1 MWKGPPTG
9 SHCVDS
15 SLVPHVY
22 SFDHKHRRSPME
34 YKDLLGGKG
43 ANLAEMTSVLKLPV
57 PPGFTISTD
66 ACRAYMK
73 GGWPAG
79 LTDEIAKQV
88 TKLEKAMGRTLGDA
102 SDPLLVSVRS
112 GAKFSMPGMMDTVL
126 NLGLNDA
133 SVKGLAAVTS
143 NERFAY
149 DSYRRFIAMY
159 GRIVLG
165 VDGEHF
171 EHPLEAAK
179 SAANA
184 KTDAELSAKVLKELC
199 QLYKKVVR
207 EQTGKP
213 FPQDPTKQLRGAVE
227 AVFASWNGAR
237 AIAYRVRERISHELG
252 TAVNVQAMVFG
263 NRDELSGTGVG
274 FTRNAATGENKP
286 YGDFLIN
293 AQGEDVV
300 AGIRNTETL
309 EDLKRHFPKIHAELI
324 DIFDRLE
331 RHYRDMCDTEF
342 TIEQGKLWM
351 LQTRVGKRTG
361 AAALKMAVDMTK
373 GTKGKAKWKISKQE
387 ALMRVAADHLD
398 QVLHPQ
404 FSGRGVVLA
413 KGLAASPGAA
423 VGKVYFTADD
433 AADADER
440 GEQVILVRSET
451 SPEDVH
457 GMMVSQGILTAR
469 GGLVS
474 HAAVVARGWGTPAIV
489 GADMV
494 KIEGK
499 QFTVGDIVVKEGDII
514 SLDGTTGEVVL
525 GEMKLEAAEPP
536 IEFTIILEWADQVR
550 KGKLA
555 VRANADTGEDAA
567 NARELG
573 AEGIGLCRTEH
584 MFLAPDR
591 LPVVREMI
599 LADTVADEEASM
611 SELGRVQQIDF
622 EEILEAMD
630 GLPVTIRLLDPPLHE
645 FLPSIEELKI
655 KQATAGLSAREDKEL
670 KAAEDWA
677 EHNPMIGTRG
687 VRLGV
692 VKPGLYAMQ
701 VKALLA
707 AAAVLRQKGK
717 NPIVEVMIPLTVTR
731 EELALARS
739 WVQTEI
745 DDALKGMKKKPDI
758 TIGTMI
764 ETPRAALCAD
774 EIAEEADFF
783 SFGTNDLTQMTFG
796 FSRDDV
802 ESRMMPAYLEQGLL
816 KRNPFETIDQNG
828 VGELVRIAAER
839 GRSVKKNLKLG
850 VCGEHGGDP
859 ESIQLFYDAGLD
871 YVSCSPFR
879 VPIARLAAAQ
889 AIITRSGAGGKFETK

>member
-1 MWKGPPTG
+1 
-9 SHCVDS
+9 
-15 SLVPHVY
+15 
-22 SFDHKHRRSPME
+22 ME

-57 PPGFTISTD
+57 PPGFTISTE
-66 ACRAYMK
+66 ACNAYMK
-73 GGWPAG
+73 GGWPHG
-79 LTDEIAKQV
+79 LDAEIATQV
-88 TKLEKAMGRTLGDA
+88 FKLEKTMGRKLGDPF
-102 SDPLLVSVRS
+102 DPLLVSVRS

-126 NLGLNDA
+126 NLGLNDE
-133 SVKGLAAVTS
+133 SVKGLARVT
-143 NERFAY
+143 NDERFAF

-165 VDGEHF
+165 VDGELF
-171 EHPLEAAK
+171 DQPLEKAKHAAGV
-179 SAANA
+179 
-184 KTDAELSAKVLKELC
+184 KTDAELSAKALKELC
-199 QLYKKVVR
+199 KQYQAVVKKATK
-207 EQTGKP
+207 QP
-213 FPQDPTKQLRGAVE
+213 FPQKPREQLRGAIE

-252 TAVNVQAMVFG
+252 TAVNVQTMVFG
-263 NRDELSGTGVG
+263 NRDENSGTGVG
-274 FTRNAATGENKP
+274 FTRNAATGDNKP

-300 AGIRNTETL
+300 AGIRNTE
-309 EDLKRHFPKIHAELI
+309 DLDHMKLHFPVIHRELL
-324 DIFDRLE
+324 DIFARLE
-331 RHYRDMCDTEF
+331 RHYKDMCDTEF

-361 AAALKMAVDMTK
+361 AAALKMAVDMAK
-373 GTKGKAKWKISKQE
+373 PQGKAGAKWSITKQE
-387 ALMRVAADHLD
+387 AIMRVGAEHLD

-404 FSGRGVVLA
+404 FANKVKALA

-423 VGKVYFTADD
+423 VGQVYFTADSAV
-433 AADADER
+433 AAAER
-440 GEQVILVRSET
+440 GEKVILVRNET

-457 GMMVSQGILTAR
+457 GMMISQGILTAR

-489 GADMV
+489 GAEAV
-494 KIEGK
+494 KIDG
-499 QFTVGDIVVKEGDII
+499 QSFHVGAVVVKEGDTI
-514 SLDGTTGEVVL
+514 SIDGTTGEVML
-525 GEMKLEAAEPP
+525 GAMTLAAAEPP
-536 IEFTIILEWADQVR
+536 AEFHTILKWADAVR
-550 KGKLA
+550 KGKLG

-567 NARELG
+567 NARALG

-599 LADTVADEEASM
+599 LADTPADEDKALA
-611 SELGRVQQIDF
+611 ELGRVQQIDF
-622 EEILEAMD
+622 EEILLAMD
-630 GLPVTIRLLDPPLHE
+630 GLPVTVRLLDPPLHE
-645 FLPSIEELKI
+645 FLPSAEELRI
-655 KQATAGLSAREDKEL
+655 KRATKGLSKNETAEL
-670 KAAEDWA
+670 KAAEEWA

-701 VKALLA
+701 VRALMA
-707 AAAVLRQKGK
+707 AAAALRKKGK

-731 EELALARS
+731 EELQLARG

-745 DDALKGMKKKPDI
+745 DRAVKGLKNKPHV

-764 ETPRAALCAD
+764 ETPRAAIRAD

-802 ESRMMPAYLEQGLL
+802 ESKMMPAYLEQGLL
-816 KRNPFETIDQNG
+816 KRNPFETIDVGG
-828 VGELVRIAAER
+828 VGELVKLGASR
-839 GRSVKKNLKLG
+839 GRSVKKGLKLG

-859 ESIQLFYDAGLD
+859 ESIALFYEAGLD

-889 AIITRSGAGGKFETK
+889 AVIGGSQTETK

>member
-1 MWKGPPTG
+1 
-9 SHCVDS
+9 
-15 SLVPHVY
+15 
-22 SFDHKHRRSPME
+22 ME

-66 ACRAYMK
+66 ACRAYMQA
-73 GGWPAG
+73 GWPAQ
-79 LTDEIAKQV
+79 LDEEIAQQV
-88 TKLEKAMGRTLGDA
+88 FALEKKMGRKLGDPF
-102 SDPLLVSVRS
+102 DPLLVSVRS

-126 NLGLNDA
+126 NLGLNDE
-133 SVKGLAAVTS
+133 SVKGLAHVTDD
-143 NERFAY
+143 ERFAY

-159 GRIVLG
+159 GRIVMG
-165 VDGEHF
+165 VDGELF
-171 EHPLEAAK
+171 DHPLEAAK
-179 SAANA
+179 A
-184 KTDAELSAKVLKELC
+184 KAGAKSDSDLTAKVLKDLC
-199 QLYKKVVR
+199 KQYQAVVKKA
-207 EQTGKP
+207 TKKP
-213 FPQDPTKQLRGAVE
+213 FPQKPREQLRGAVE

-237 AIAYRVRERISHELG
+237 AIAYRVRERIGHDLG

-263 NRDELSGTGVG
+263 NRDDNSGTGVG

-286 YGDFLIN
+286 YGDFLVN

-300 AGIRNTETL
+300 AGIRNTE
-309 EDLKRHFPKIHAELI
+309 DLDHMKLVFPVIHKELL
-324 DIFDRLE
+324 DIFARLE
-331 RHYRDMCDTEF
+331 RHYQDMCDTEF

-373 GTKGKAKWKISKQE
+373 GSGRGDQRWKISKEE
-387 ALMRVAADHLD
+387 AIMRVTGDHLD

-404 FSGRGVVLA
+404 FAGKGKVLA

-433 AADADER
+433 ADAASER
-440 GEQVILVRSET
+440 GEKVILVRNET

-457 GMMVSQGILTAR
+457 GMMVSEGILTAR

-489 GADMV
+489 GAEAV
-494 KIEGK
+494 KIDGK
-499 QFTVGDIVVKEGDII
+499 KFTVGDVVVKEGDVI
-514 SLDGTTGEVVL
+514 SLDGSSGEVVL
-525 GEMKLEAAEPP
+525 GEMKLAAAEPP
-536 IEFTIILEWADQVR
+536 AEFEVILKWSDQVR
-550 KGKLA
+550 KGKMA
-555 VRANADTGEDAA
+555 VRANADTGEDAT
-567 NARELG
+567 NARKLG

-599 LADTVADEEASM
+599 LAANDADEAKALA
-611 SELGRVQQIDF
+611 ELGRVQQIDF

-630 GLPVTIRLLDPPLHE
+630 GLPVTVRLLDPPLHE
-645 FLPSIEELKI
+645 FLPSVEELRI
-655 KQATAGLSAREDKEL
+655 KKAVSGLTKRETAEL
-670 KAAEDWA
+670 KAAEEWA

-701 VKALLA
+701 VRALLKA
-707 AAAVLRQKGK
+707 AAALRKKGK

-731 EELALARS
+731 EELSLARS
-739 WVQTEI
+739 WVQAEI
-745 DDALKGMKKKPDI
+745 DTATKGLKNPPHV

-764 ETPRAALCAD
+764 ETPRAAIRAD

-816 KRNPFETIDQNG
+816 KRNPFETIDRGG
-828 VGELVRIAAER
+828 VGELVKMGAAR
-839 GRSVKKNLKLG
+839 GRSVKKGLKLG

-859 ESIQLFYDAGLD
+859 ESIQLFFEAGLD

-889 AIITRSGAGGKFETK
+889 AVIGGATSSTK